1 MHRHQVRFWSSNGL
15 NCFNFLLIRFNLP
28 MIDLWSFGWQ
38 RGEGGEVL
46 ISLFCVHGFEIHP
59 CRLVFKN
66 TWIEFGKHKTNIY
79 LVFIITHQKICQITK
94 IWGKNRLANPG
105 SLSKQTSQAT
115 KRWKTLSLFMKK
127 IGWPM
132 LYISY
137 WNHSRHGV
145 LKNLRLLFWPSF
157 STINYRFTTEAI

>member
-1 MHRHQVRFWSSNGL
+1 MAWTA
-15 NCFNFLLIRFNLP
+15 LIFYWFDSIYQWLTF
-28 MIDLWSFGWQ
+28 DLTGWP

-115 KRWKTLSLFMKK
+115 KQWKTLSLFMKK

-132 LYISY
+132 LYVSY
-137 WNHSRHGV
+137 WNHSRQGV